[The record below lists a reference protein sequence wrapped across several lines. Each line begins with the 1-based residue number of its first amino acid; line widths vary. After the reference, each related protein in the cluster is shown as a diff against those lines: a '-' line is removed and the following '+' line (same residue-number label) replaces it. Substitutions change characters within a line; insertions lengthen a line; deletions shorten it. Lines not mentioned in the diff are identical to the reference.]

1 MKINNLDDIRN
12 FLKEYNGKKIF
23 IICGKK
29 SYKLSTAQKKFKN
42 IFSNHNIFYYFK
54 IKFYPEINEL
64 IKIIKLIKKFKPDLI
79 LAIGGGSVIDYAKIA
94 SCYGDIKNIK
104 NDLKNGSFNLKKIIK
119 LAVIP
124 TTAGSGAEV
133 TSNAVMYI
141 NKLKYSFEGEEL
153 VPNNFFL
160 LPELI
165 LKNNK
170 KLKAS
175 SGIDAIAQ
183 ALESMISLKS
193 NSKSL
198 LYASNSLK
206 INLKNYINYLK
217 KPNKN
222 NSSSM
227 LFGAMLAGKAINI
240 SKTTAPHAI
249 SYPFTSIYK
258 ISHGH
263 AVSLTLEK
271 FLKFNFLNN
280 NKSVS
285 NFNLKKRYE
294 EIFKL
299 FGVKNIFELE
309 HEIKLIKKIAG
320 LEDNYKKLGI
330 NINTSY
336 NKIISGVNLL
346 RLKNNPIKIEKK
358 DLKLILLNKFQ

>member
-1 MKINNLDDIRN
+1 MKINNLDDIKS

-23 IICGKK
+23 IISGKK
-29 SYKLSTAQKKFKN
+29 SFKLSGAEKKFKN
-42 IFSNHNIFYYFK
+42 IFSNQNILYYFK
-54 IKFYPEINEL
+54 IKSYPEISEL
-64 IKIIKLIKKFKPDLI
+64 IKIIKLIRKFKPHLI
-79 LAIGGGSVIDYAKIA
+79 LAIGGGSVIDYAKVA
-94 SCYGDIKNIK
+94 SCYGDIKKIK
-104 NDLKNGSFNLKKIIK
+104 SDLRKGNFNLKKINT

-141 NKLKYSFEGEEL
+141 GKVKYSFESEAL
-153 VPNNFFL
+153 IPNNFFL

-165 LKNNK
+165 LKNEK

-175 SGIDAIAQ
+175 AGIDAIAQ

-193 NSKSL
+193 DSSSL

-206 INLKNYINYLK
+206 ITLKNFINYLK
-217 KPNKN
+217 KPDKH
-222 NSSSM
+222 NSSLM

-249 SYPFTSIYK
+249 SYPFTSIYG

-280 NKSVS
+280 NKSIS
-285 NFNLKKRYE
+285 NFNLKERYE
-294 EIFKL
+294 ELFKL
-299 FGVKNIFELE
+299 FGVKNIFEFE
-309 HEIKLIKKIAG
+309 QKIKLIKKKAG
-320 LEDNYKKLGI
+320 LEDNYRKLGI
-330 NINTSY
+330 NINMSY

-358 DLKLILLNKFQ
+358 DLKFILLNNF

>member
-1 MKINNLDDIRN
+1 MKINNLDDIKS
-12 FLKEYNGKKIF
+12 FLKEYNDKKIF
-23 IICGKK
+23 IISGKK
-29 SYKLSTAQKKFKN
+29 SYKLSTAEKKFKD
-42 IFSNHNIFYYFK
+42 IFHKHNVFYYFK
-54 IKFYPEINEL
+54 INFYPEINEL

-94 SCYGDIKNIK
+94 SCYGDIKKIK
-104 NDLKNGSFNLKKIIK
+104 NDLKKGRFNLKKITTP
-119 LAVIP
+119 AVIP

-141 NKLKYSFEGEEL
+141 DKIKYSFEGEAL
-153 VPNNFFL
+153 IPNNFFL

-165 LKNNK
+165 LKNDK

-175 SGIDAIAQ
+175 AGIDAIAQ
-183 ALESMISLKS
+183 ALESMISIKS
-193 NSKSL
+193 NSKSF
-198 LYASNSLK
+198 LYASNSLR
-206 INLKNYINYLK
+206 ITLKSYINYLR
-217 KPNKN
+217 KPDKH
-222 NSSSM
+222 NSSLM

-280 NKSVS
+280 HKSIS
-285 NFNLKKRYE
+285 NFNLKNRYE
-294 EIFKL
+294 ELFKL
-299 FGVKNIFELE
+299 FGVKNIFEFE
-309 HEIKLIKKIAG
+309 QEIKIIKKKAG

-358 DLKLILLNKFQ
+358 DLKFILLNKF